1 MERFGDSEHFLFN
14 TFLSS
19 NYLSVKFK
27 KLNEREVCFDFA
39 DSWLEIRVLMS
50 KIFKK

>member
-1 MERFGDSEHFLFN
+1 MERFGDSEHFLLN

-27 KLNEREVCFDFA
+27 KLNERKVCFDFA
-39 DSWLEIRVLMS
+39 DFWLKGRVFL
-50 KIFKK
+50 